1 MIVAIDG
8 PAGSGK
14 TTVAKL
20 LAKQLHISYLDTGA
34 TYRALTYAALNKKLI
49 LSDADALS
57 KAAQNMNLE
66 VKDDRIYL
74 DGDDISDAI
83 RTPLIDRNI
92 SIVVS
97 FPEVREVMR
106 RLQQKIAQG
115 KHFVVEGRDITTV
128 VFPEAEYKFYL
139 DADSKVRAQR
149 RFKELNDKG
158 IDIGFE
164 MVREDLEKRDY
175 SDKHRKVSP
184 LVISDDAT
192 YIDTTKLTISQTVK
206 EIAQYIDSGKF
217 T

>member
-34 TYRALTYAALNKKLI
+34 TYRALTYAALNKKLV

-74 DGDDISDAI
+74 DGDDISDVI

-139 DADSKVRAQR
+139 DADSKVRALR

-217 T
+217 I

>member
-34 TYRALTYAALNKKLI
+34 TYRALTYAALNKKLV

-217 T
+217 I